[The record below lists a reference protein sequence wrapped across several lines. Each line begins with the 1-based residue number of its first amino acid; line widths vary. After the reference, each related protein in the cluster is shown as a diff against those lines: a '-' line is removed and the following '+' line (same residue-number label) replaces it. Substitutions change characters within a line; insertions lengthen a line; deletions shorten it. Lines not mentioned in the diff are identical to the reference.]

1 MPFVIEW
8 PEDDRYPRRWWHRV
22 AGWMLSQKY
31 AARFPDR
38 SSADAARK
46 QALLDPMSTRIVEE
60 AVYAHIQSA
69 RAHGM
74 TSINTLD
81 IADALNLPSK
91 RVESAIR
98 ALRNRGV
105 KVKR

>member
-1 MPFVIEW
+1 MSETFVFGS
-8 PEDDRYPRRWWHRV
+8 R
-22 AGWMLSQKY
+22 STT
-31 AARFPDR
+31 AAVRT
-38 SSADAARK
+38 SNAATSADVVSVKANKSRNRSRDA
-46 QALLDPMSTRIVEE
+46 QTVE